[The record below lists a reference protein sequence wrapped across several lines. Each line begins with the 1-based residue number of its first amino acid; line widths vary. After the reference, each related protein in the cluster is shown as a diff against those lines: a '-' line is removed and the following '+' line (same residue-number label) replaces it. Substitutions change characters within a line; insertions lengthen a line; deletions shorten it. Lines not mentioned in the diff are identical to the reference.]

1 MIEFLKLKKAV
12 RIISLAH
19 HKSHT
24 SPLFKALGILNIKD
38 MNNIGLLKL
47 YYKIKNGTIPL
58 YFHIFLLQ
66 KTYLLNHKDIISDIN
81 EELLFPFLQENI
93 KNAALNTNLD
103 SWYYQQKTAFYNEL
117 TITAYIHLQITLD
130 NNS

>member
-1 MIEFLKLKKAV
+1 MY
-12 RIISLAH
+12 
-19 HKSHT
+19 
-24 SPLFKALGILNIKD
+24 
-38 MNNIGLLKL
+38 NIGLLKL

-58 YFHIFLLQ
+58 YFHIFWLQ

-93 KNAALNTNLD
+93 KNAALNTNLE
-103 SWYYQQKTAFYNEL
+103 SLYYQLKTAFYNEL
-117 TITAYIHLQITLD
+117 SITAYIHLQITLD